1 MYIFYK
7 LIKFHKLVY
16 RTLKIVTIETNIFF
30 INLAEGYPPIPPI
43 STEYGRNKSRLV
55 STLDHDSL
63 GSENKISLPI
73 PLLTSKG
80 KGGIRANRSKV
91 RHLNN
96 LFLVLPPRSPP
107 LPLRAPVAAREGAAG
122 RLARRNFNGAHSDPP
137 RQFRPLMW
145 K

>member
-73 PLLTSKG
+73 PLRTSKG
-80 KGGIRANRSKV
+80 ASEQIDRKFVTLIISF
-91 RHLNN
+91 
-96 LFLVLPPRSPP
+96 LFSPLVLLPYPSVPR
-107 LPLRAPVAAREGAAG
+107 LLHAREQPGVWPDG
-122 RLARRNFNGAHSDPP
+122 I
-137 RQFRPLMW
+137 LMGHTASPHASSVL
-145 K
+145 